1 MIKEYKHLFPNIP
14 TRTNKIFH
22 DVDVGDAIPVK
33 QYPYRMNPFKKEYLQ
48 KEIEYLLENDF
59 IEPSNSS
66 WSSPCVLVP
75 KPDKTFRM
83 CTDYRKLNAVTKT
96 DSYPMPRIDDCID
109 KIGHSKYITK
119 FDLLKGFW
127 QIPLTD
133 RAKECS
139 AFVTP
144 NGLYQYKVM
153 PFGMKNSPATFQRLI
168 NMIINGLENCDAYID
183 DVIIYN
189 DTWRSICNHPKI
201 LQSTQRCTTDN
212 KLCH

>member
-1 MIKEYKHLFPNIP
+1 
-14 TRTNKIFH
+14 
-22 DVDVGDAIPVK
+22 
-33 QYPYRMNPFKKEYLQ
+33 MNPFKKEYLQ

-66 WSSPCVLVP
+66 WSSTCVLVP
-75 KPDKTFRM
+75 KPDKKFQM
-83 CTDYRKLNAVTKT
+83 CIDYRKVNAVTKT
-96 DSYPMPRIDDCID
+96 DSYPMPRIDDYMD
-109 KIGHSKYITK
+109 QIGHLNYFTT

-153 PFGMKNSPATFQRLI
+153 PFGMKNSFLGMVGYLLKSLS
-168 NMIINGLENCDAYID
+168 NFFDNC
-183 DVIIYN
+183 
-189 DTWRSICNHPKI
+189 
-201 LQSTQRCTTDN
+201 
-212 KLCH
+212 